1 MRVLAVCFL
10 SLIVICALSEAVK
23 FCYSGTDEKY
33 REKECGLGVDD
44 PMILFWCQKYHCKD
58 IDGGK
63 ASALNDSLV
72 IRSCVPEEERCAAQE
87 QYCQQLG
94 GVGECF
100 TCNEDGCNSAQNY
113 FSYFVLSMIILIN
126 QFM

>member
-58 IDGGK
+58 IDGGNLFTVRGCIYPGQDRCDAARK
-63 ASALNDSLV
+63 RCDHLNGTLD
-72 IRSCVPEEERCAAQE
+72 CP
-87 QYCQQLG
+87 
-94 GVGECF
+94 
-100 TCNEDGCNSAQNY
+100 TCDTDLCN
-113 FSYFVLSMIILIN
+113 L
-126 QFM
+126 